1 MDEINVLFAIEAEE
15 LITEGRIAEAISLCE
30 RGLEIYPDYAAA
42 VAILA
47 HAYSLD
53 GDSQRSQQVIEKFSV
68 NIIQNKPTKSR
79 EKFVQTN
86 STDTFVEHVE
96 QIEPIDGT
104 NEAEIEN
111 EIEFE
116 QIDAVEISV
125 PDDIKLAAFYAKSA
139 NETAKLKIKKSSENL
154 ENSEIMMSRFYSDA
168 NNRKLAPKYRKKLVR
183 TISIENDEFFKL
195 DDIRGLPVTETYANI
210 LIRQGNFSKAKAIY
224 RELIKIQPEK
234 EQYFESKISEIN

>member
-79 EKFVQTN
+79 TKFAQ
-86 STDTFVEHVE
+86 SEFTDTFVEHVE
-96 QIEPIDGT
+96 QIEPIDET

-111 EIEFE
+111 EFE
-116 QIDAVEISV
+116 QIDAVEISMRS
-125 PDDIKLAAFYAKSA
+125 DIKLAAFYAKSA
-139 NETAKLKIKKSSENL
+139 NETSKLKIKKSSGKL
-154 ENSEIMMSRFYSDA
+154 ENSEIMMARFYSDA